1 MNTKIELNHNKI
13 SKVRDISDMAK
24 LLFPHNKRHQ
34 KVYLAIYIEL
44 KYATNQSLPTLAWIA
59 EKYNFSHRLLEIVR
73 AKMRRMGIIDHI
85 SKFNKKNN
93 YQEAWVFSSRFQR
106 TLSILSEQ
114 HTTFKK
120 IENSKQEEKDR
131 DLFRYL

>member
-59 EKYNFSHRLLEIVR
+59 EKYNFSHRFLEIVR

-85 SKFNKKNN
+85 SKFNKKNKI
-93 YQEAWVFSSRFQR
+93 V
-106 TLSILSEQ
+106 
-114 HTTFKK
+114 KK
-120 IENSKQEEKDR
+120 LRESLKKAKDE
-131 DLFRYL
+131 LWQIKEMK